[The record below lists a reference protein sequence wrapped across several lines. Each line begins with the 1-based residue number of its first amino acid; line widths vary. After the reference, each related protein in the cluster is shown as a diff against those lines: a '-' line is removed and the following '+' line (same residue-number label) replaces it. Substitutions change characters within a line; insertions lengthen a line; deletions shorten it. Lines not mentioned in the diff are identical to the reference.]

1 MLYKYGRLCYT
12 NTKFKRFIS
21 EEQVMERV
29 IALILAATLIL
40 SLMGCANANSTAQND
55 TSDSQKTEENS
66 ETASDSQT
74 PAESPVSDSDVQDSS
89 AEPDSLAVSNAV
101 YPQTVP
107 YPDEAQYVNSDG
119 SIDDTYWDAYEA
131 WNDDYRARRDLLGD
145 YSGELD
151 SFFTESIRQVLDDS
165 QGRNRICSPVNI
177 YMALGMLA
185 EVTDA
190 ESREQ
195 ILTLLGSDNV
205 GDLRTQANTIWNANY
220 MNDGINTIILASS
233 LWLNEDVNF
242 VQPTLD
248 TLAQNY
254 YASTYQGVMGSDE
267 MNHALQGWLD
277 EQTGGLLNKEASNV
291 FLEDNTVMALAT
303 TINFHAKWCNEFNPE
318 TTQNGVFHGTDGDI
332 NCDFMHEDQTS
343 YYWGEKFSAVSKA
356 LENKSSMWFILPD
369 EDVSVDELLQDG
381 QMMEF
386 ILSDKYEWENNEY
399 VTVHLSV
406 PKFDVSSDMDL
417 ISDLKALGVTDVFDP
432 KISDFTPMTLDVGEI
447 YLSQA
452 KHAVRVKIDEEGCT
466 AASYT
471 VMAAVAAGLPP
482 EEEMDFILDRPF
494 VFVITGNGEMP
505 LFIGVVNRPVE

>member
-1 MLYKYGRLCYT
+1 MK
-12 NTKFKRFIS
+12 K
-21 EEQVMERV
+21 M
-29 IALILAATLIL
+29 IALILATALTSSLI
-40 SLMGCANANSTAQND
+40 GCGNTNTPTEND
-55 TSDSQKTEENS
+55 
-66 ETASDSQT
+66 ASDSQT
-74 PAESPVSDSDVQDSS
+74 AEENSEMTADSQTPDESPALDSEVQDDSTE
-89 AEPDSLAVSNAV
+89 ADSLAVSNAV

-107 YPDEAQYVNSDG
+107 FPDEAQYVNSDG
-119 SIDDTYWDAYEA
+119 GLDDTYWDAYEA
-131 WNDDYRARRDLLGD
+131 WNDDYRARRDLLED
-145 YSGELD
+145 YGGELD
-151 SFFTESIRQVLDDS
+151 SFFTESIRQVLTDS
-165 QGRNRICSPVNI
+165 QGQNKIYSPVNV

-190 ESREQ
+190 ESRQ
-195 ILTLLGSDNV
+195 QVLTLLGSDNV
-205 GDLRTQANTIWNANY
+205 EDLRTQANTIWNANY
-220 MNDGINTIILASS
+220 MNDGINTSILASS

-254 YASTYQGVMGSDE
+254 YASTYQGVMGSE
-267 MNHALQGWLD
+267 ELNHALQSWLD
-277 EQTGGLLNKEASNV
+277 EQTGGLLGEDASNV
-291 FLEDNTVMALAT
+291 SLEANTVMALAT
-303 TINFHAKWCNEFNPE
+303 TINFHAKWCNEFNAE
-318 TTQNGVFHGTDGDI
+318 TTQSGVFHGADGDI
-332 NCDFMHEDQTS
+332 DCDFMHEDQTS

-369 EDVSVDELLQDG
+369 EDVSADELLQDE
-381 QMMEF
+381 QVMKF

-432 KISDFTPMTLDVGEI
+432 AISDFTPMTLDVGEI
-447 YLSQA
+447 CLSQA

-466 AASYT
+466 AAAYT

-494 VFVITGNGEMP
+494 IFVITGMGEMP
-505 LFIGVVNRPVE
+505 LFIGIVNQPVE

>member
-1 MLYKYGRLCYT
+1 MK
-12 NTKFKRFIS
+12 K
-21 EEQVMERV
+21 M
-29 IALILAATLIL
+29 IASILAAALTV
-40 SLMGCANANSTAQND
+40 SLMGCGHTDTPTEND
-55 TSDSQKTEENS
+55 
-66 ETASDSQT
+66 ASDSQT
-74 PAESPVSDSDVQDSS
+74 AEGNSETTADFQTPDESPALDSEVQD
-89 AEPDSLAVSNAV
+89 DSTEADSPAVSNAV

-119 SIDDTYWDAYEA
+119 GLDDAFWDAYEA
-131 WNDDYRARRDLLGD
+131 WNDDYRARRDLLED
-145 YSGELD
+145 YGGELD
-151 SFFTESIRQVLDDS
+151 SFFTESIRQILADS
-165 QGRNRICSPVNI
+165 QGQNKIYSPVNV

-190 ESREQ
+190 ESRQQ
-195 ILTLLGSDNV
+195 ILALLGSDNV

-220 MNDGINTIILASS
+220 MNDGINTSILASS

-254 YASTYQGVMGSDE
+254 YASAYQGVMGSDE
-267 MNHALQGWLD
+267 LNHALQSWLD
-277 EQTGGLLNKEASNV
+277 EQTGGLLSGEASDV
-291 FLEDNTVMALAT
+291 FLEANTVMALAA
-303 TINFHAKWCNEFNPE
+303 TINFHAKWCNEFYAE
-318 TTQNGVFHGTDGDI
+318 TTQNGVFHGADGDI
-332 NCDFMHEDQTS
+332 DCDFMHEDQTS

-356 LENKSSMWFILPD
+356 LENKSNMWFILPD
-369 EDVSVDELLQDG
+369 EDVSVEELLQDE

-432 KISDFTPMTLDVGEI
+432 AISDFTPMTSDVGEI
-447 YLSQA
+447 CLSQA

-482 EEEMDFILDRPF
+482 EEEVDFVLDRPF
-494 VFVITGNGEMP
+494 VFVITGMGEMP
-505 LFIGVVNRPVE
+505 LFIGIVNQPVE

>member
-1 MLYKYGRLCYT
+1 MK
-12 NTKFKRFIS
+12 
-21 EEQVMERV
+21 RV
-29 IALILAATLIL
+29 ITSIFIVALIL
-40 SLMGCANANSTAQND
+40 SLMGCGNTNVTLGND
-55 TSDSQKTEENS
+55 TSDSQTEEENG
-66 ETASDSQT
+66 ETTADAQT
-74 PAESPVSDSDVQDSS
+74 PDESPALDSDVQGGLT
-89 AEPDSLAVSNAV
+89 EEDSLAVSNAV

-119 SIDDTYWDAYEA
+119 GIDDTYWEAYEA
-131 WNDDYRARRDLLGD
+131 WNDDYRSRRDLLED
-145 YSGELD
+145 YGGELD
-151 SFFTESIRQVLDDS
+151 SFFTESIRQVLADP
-165 QGRNRICSPVNI
+165 QGQNKICSPVNV

-195 ILTLLGSDNV
+195 VLTLLGTDNV
-205 GDLRTQANTIWNANY
+205 ENLRTQANMIWNANY
-220 MNDGINTIILASS
+220 MNDGINTSVLASS

-267 MNHALQGWLD
+267 LNHALQSWLD
-277 EQTGGLLNKEASNV
+277 EQTGGLLGEEASNV
-291 FLEDNTVMALAT
+291 SLEPNTVMALAT
-303 TINFHAKWCNEFNPE
+303 TINFHAKWSSEFHE
-318 TTQNGVFHGTDGDI
+318 EATQRSVFHGADGDI
-332 NCDFMHEDQTS
+332 DCDFMHEDQTS
-343 YYWGEKFSAVSKA
+343 YYWGEKFSAVSKH
-356 LENKSSMWFILPD
+356 LENDSDMWFILPD
-369 EDVSVDELLQDG
+369 EDVSADELLQDE
-381 QMMEF
+381 QVMKF

-432 KISDFTPMTLDVGEI
+432 AISDFTPMTLDVGEI
-447 YLSQA
+447 CLSQA

-482 EEEMDFILDRPF
+482 EEEMDFVLDRPF
-494 VFVITGNGEMP
+494 IFVITGMGEMP
-505 LFIGVVNRPVE
+505 LFIGVVNQPME

>member
-1 MLYKYGRLCYT
+1 MK
-12 NTKFKRFIS
+12 
-21 EEQVMERV
+21 RV
-29 IALILAATLIL
+29 IASIFVAVLTL
-40 SLMGCANANSTAQND
+40 SLIGCGNTNTPTEND
-55 TSDSQKTEENS
+55 
-66 ETASDSQT
+66 ASDSQT
-74 PAESPVSDSDVQDSS
+74 TVENDDST
-89 AEPDSLAVSNAV
+89 EPDSLTVSNAV
-101 YPQTVP
+101 YPQTAP
-107 YPDEAQYVNSDG
+107 YPDEAQYVNDSG
-119 SIDDTYWDAYEA
+119 SIDDTYWDAYEV
-131 WNDDYRARRDLLGD
+131 WNDDIRERRTLLED
-145 YSGELD
+145 YDGELN
-151 SFFTESIRQVLDDS
+151 SFFTESISQILADP
-165 QGRNRICSPVNI
+165 QGRNKICSPVNV

-195 ILTLLGSDNV
+195 VLTLLGSDSV
-205 GDLRTQANTIWNANY
+205 EDLRLQANKIWNANY

-233 LWLNEDVNF
+233 LWLNEDVKF

-267 MNHALQGWLD
+267 LNHALQSWLD
-277 EQTGGLLNKEASNV
+277 EQTGGLLNEEASNV
-291 FLEDNTVMALAT
+291 FLEANTVMALAT
-303 TINFHAKWCNEFNPE
+303 TINFHAKWSNEFHE
-318 TTQNGVFHGTDGDI
+318 EATQSGVFRGADGDI
-332 NCDFMHEDQTS
+332 DCDFMHEDQTS
-343 YYWGEKFSAVSKA
+343 YYWGEKFSAVSKH
-356 LENKSSMWFILPD
+356 LENDSDMWFILPD
-369 EDVSVDELLQDG
+369 ENVSVDELLQDE
-381 QMMEF
+381 QVMQF

-432 KISDFTPMTLDVGEI
+432 AISDFTPMTSDVGEI

-482 EEEMDFILDRPF
+482 EEEKDFVLDRPF
-494 VFVITGNGEMP
+494 IFVITGNGQMP
-505 LFIGVVNRPVE
+505 LFIGVVNQPVE